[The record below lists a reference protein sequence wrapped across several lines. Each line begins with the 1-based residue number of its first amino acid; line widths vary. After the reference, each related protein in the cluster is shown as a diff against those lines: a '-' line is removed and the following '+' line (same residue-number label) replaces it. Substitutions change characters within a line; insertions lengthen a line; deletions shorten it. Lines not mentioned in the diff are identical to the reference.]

1 MNKSDLSLSALP
13 FVSAVCHIAAQ
24 AGTLPYLVSLYCCQD
39 YPAQRREF
47 IILDTSADS
56 QLGLIE
62 MLTDGQQEALN
73 IRYVHA
79 PHFLTSDEII
89 NKIKE
94 LSSGE
99 LIVEL
104 CDDMP
109 YPQDYL
115 RTKVDQR
122 QATSKP
128 QYSIGFYMETAFHYQ
143 IYRPIFNHL
152 LDRGY
157 SCHLVIADF
166 VPPALVQEMQTLL
179 GEINEPRL
187 RACAY
192 SKVHASK
199 QAFDC
204 LVSPYYTPA
213 LNNLA
218 PIHIRTIYGLAK
230 EQWNHAWWNAFY
242 HQILC
247 YSHYS
252 QQALN
257 INGNAVMVGNPR
269 FDEWHNNPGDTTGFE
284 ELKLDPKKPTLL
296 YAPTF
301 GALSSIPHWAKWLE
315 RLSRDFNVI
324 TKLHHGTLYRPE
336 EAPSLAIARRHLKK
350 RIGNHALTFP
360 ALRQADYVL
369 TDNSG
374 FIFDAIHAGKRTIL
388 LNWEN
393 MESLLEDQ
401 QTYSSPYSADQKI
414 RSVLPVAHNIEEL
427 RALLN
432 AEEKWQQLEPQLSE
446 IRDRYCDAWQD
457 GKAGERA
464 AQAIITAITNPAAP
478 EENALLH
485 SLRQMLFSRF
495 IEE

>member
-1 MNKSDLSLSALP
+1 MNNKFDATLPDVP
-13 FVSAVCHIAAQ
+13 FVSAVCHITAQ
-24 AGTLPYLVSLYCCQD
+24 GGSLPYLVSLYCCQD
-39 YPAQRREF
+39 YPAQRREL
-47 IILDTSADS
+47 IILDASANS
-56 QLGLIE
+56 QLDQIE
-62 MLTDGQQEALN
+62 TLTDGQNEALN

-79 PHFLTSDEII
+79 PHLCASDEIT
-89 NKIKE
+89 NKIKA

-99 LIVEL
+99 LVVEL
-104 CDDMP
+104 CCDAS

-115 RTKVDQR
+115 RATVAQM
-122 QATSKP
+122 QAAAKP
-128 QYSIGFYMETAFHYQ
+128 QYTIGFYMETAFHYQ
-143 IYRPIFNHL
+143 VYRPILIHL
-152 LDRGY
+152 LDKGY
-157 SCHLVIADF
+157 SCYLVIADF

-179 GEINEPRL
+179 GEIDEPRL
-187 RACAY
+187 KACAY
-192 SKVHASK
+192 SKVHASH
-199 QAFDC
+199 QAFVC

-269 FDEWHNNPGDTTGFE
+269 FDEWHNNPEDTAGLE
-284 ELKLDPKKPTLL
+284 DLKLDPKKPTLL

-301 GALSSIPHWAKWLE
+301 GALSSIPQWAKWLE

-401 QTYSSPYSADQKI
+401 QTYSSRYSADQTI
-414 RSVLPVAHNIEEL
+414 RSVLPVASNIEEL
-427 RALLN
+427 RALLSS
-432 AEEKWQQLEPQLSE
+432 EEKWLQLEEQLAD
-446 IRDRYCDAWQD
+446 IRHHYCDAWQD

-464 AQAIITAITNPAAP
+464 AEVIINAITNPAAP
-478 EENALLH
+478 AENALLH
-485 SLRQMLFSRF
+485 SLRQALFQQSK
-495 IEE
+495 